1 MQRIALDMDGV
12 IADVY
17 QQLFDLDEK
26 DFGRRRTIEEVTG
39 KPEKEIFPN
48 IRTYL
53 FEPGFFRT
61 LPVIAGSQEIVREL
75 YHRYDLYIVSA
86 AMEFPL
92 SPAEKQ
98 DWLQEHFPFIPWQ
111 KIVFCGS
118 KQIVQAD
125 IMIDD
130 HFKNLDHFTGNTG
143 ILFTQPHNALSD
155 AGRNKRVHNWDEI
168 ARLLL

>member
-26 DFGRRRTIEEVTG
+26 DFGRRRTPEEVNG
-39 KPEKEIFPN
+39 KPEAAIFPN
-48 IRTYL
+48 IRKYL

-61 LPVIAGSQEIVREL
+61 LQVIPGSQEVVREL
-75 YHRYDLYIVSA
+75 YEKYDLYIVSA
-86 AMEFPL
+86 ALEFPL

-98 DWLQEHFPFIPWQ
+98 EWLEEHFSFIPWQ

-130 HFKNLDHFTGNTG
+130 HFKNLDHFHGSTG
-143 ILFTQPHNALSD
+143 ILFSQPHNLLRD
-155 AGRNKRVHNWDEI
+155 AGRNKRVHNWHDI
-168 ARLLL
+168 AGLLL